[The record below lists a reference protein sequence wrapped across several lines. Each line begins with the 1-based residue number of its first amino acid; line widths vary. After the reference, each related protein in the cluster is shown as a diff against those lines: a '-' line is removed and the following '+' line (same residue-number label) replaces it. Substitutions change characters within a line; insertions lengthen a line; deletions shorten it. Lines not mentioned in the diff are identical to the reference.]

1 MRFTPLLICFLLVF
15 SVRLGLAEGLDD
27 TAFDCVMDPAEVI
40 EVGAPVSGILADV
53 LVRRGEKVTQGQVIA
68 ELESSVE
75 IATIGLLE
83 TRANNGVAIEAQT
96 ARLELIQVQQE
107 RIKTLVDRNVAS
119 AEQLQEAEAEL
130 VAAEALLA
138 QAYLDRDIA
147 QQELARARQQL
158 AQRTIKSPI
167 DGVILTRNLSGGEFV
182 ASNGSI
188 VTIVKLDPLLIE
200 AFLPVELYP
209 EISNGMR
216 ATIAPAAPI
225 SDIFEARVV
234 AFDQVFDAASGT
246 FGVEL
251 ELPNP
256 DSVLPA
262 GHRCILTFPAEG

>member
-1 MRFTPLLICFLLVF
+1 MRLTSLLMCSFMGLVAHPA
-15 SVRLGLAEGLDD
+15 LAEGLGES
-27 TAFDCVMDPAEVI
+27 AFDCVMDPASVI
-40 EVGAPVSGILADV
+40 EVGAPVAGILAEV
-53 LVRRGEKVTQGQVIA
+53 KVRRG

-75 IATIGLLE
+75 LATIGLLE
-83 TRANNGVAIEAQT
+83 TRANNDVAIAAQT
-96 ARLELIQVQQE
+96 ARLELIQLQQE

-138 QAYLDRDIA
+138 QAYLDRDLA

-158 AQRTIKSPI
+158 AQRTIRSPI
-167 DGVILTRNLSGGEFV
+167 DGVVLTRNLSGGEFV

-188 VTIVKLDPLLIE
+188 VTIVKLDPLLVE

-225 SDIFEARVV
+225 TDTFEARVV

-246 FGVEL
+246 FGIEL

-256 DSVLPA
+256 DSILPA
-262 GHRCILTFPAEG
+262 GHRCILTFPTGG

>member
-1 MRFTPLLICFLLVF
+1 MRTALFSLTTALIAAF
-15 SVRLGLAEGLDD
+15 APAYAQTLDES
-27 TAFDCVMDPAEVI
+27 AFDCVMDPANVI
-40 EVGAPVSGILADV
+40 ELGAPVAGILADV
-53 LVRRGEKVTQGQVIA
+53 KVRRGMAVTAGQVIA

-75 IATIGLLE
+75 MATIGLLE
-83 TRANNGVAIEAQT
+83 TRADSTVAIEAQT
-96 ARLELIQVQQE
+96 ARLDLIRVQEE

-119 AEQLQEAEAEL
+119 ADQLQEVEAER
-130 VAAEALLA
+130 VAAEAVLA
-138 QAYLDRDIA
+138 QAELERDIA

-167 DGVILTRNLSGGEFV
+167 DGVILSRNLSAGEFV

-209 EISNGMR
+209 QISNGME
-216 ATIAPAAPI
+216 AVIAPAAPI
-225 SDIFEARVV
+225 TDQFSARVV
-234 AFDQVFDAASGT
+234 AYDQVFDAASGT

-256 DSVLPA
+256 DAVLPA
-262 GHRCILTFPAEG
+262 GHRCILTFPAAG

>member
-1 MRFTPLLICFLLVF
+1 MRFAFLVISSL
-15 SVRLGLAEGLDD
+15 LGLSAVPAIAEGLGGE
-27 TAFDCVMDPAEVI
+27 TFDCVMDPASVI
-40 EVGAPVSGILADV
+40 DVGAPVAGILAEV
-53 LVRRGEKVTQGQVIA
+53 KVRRGEAVSRGQVIA

-75 IATIGLLE
+75 MATIGLLE
-83 TRANNGVAIEAQT
+83 TRANNTVAIEAQT
-96 ARLELIQVQQE
+96 ARLELIQLQRE

-138 QAYLDRDIA
+138 QANLDRDIA

-209 EISNGMR
+209 EIINGMR

-225 SDIFEARVV
+225 TETFEARVI

-256 DSVLPA
+256 DGALPA
-262 GHRCILTFPAEG
+262 GHRCILSFPAEG

>member
-1 MRFTPLLICFLLVF
+1 MRIAHFLLPAIVA
-15 SVRLGLAEGLDD
+15 LGLPVAHAEGLADE
-27 TAFDCVMDPAEVI
+27 AFDCVMDPASMI
-40 EVGAPVSGILADV
+40 EVGAPVAGILSEV
-53 LVRRGEKVTQGQVIA
+53 TVRRGMPVTKGQTIA
-68 ELESSVE
+68 QLESSVE
-75 IATIGLLE
+75 LATIGLLE
-83 TRANNGVAIEAQT
+83 TRANSTVAIEAQS
-96 ARLELIQVQQE
+96 ARLELIKVQEQ
-107 RIKTLVDRNVAS
+107 RIQTLVDRNVAS
-119 AEQLQEAEAEL
+119 AEQLQEVEAER

-138 QAYLDRDIA
+138 QAQLERDIA

-158 AQRTIKSPI
+158 AQRTITSPI
-167 DGVILTRNLSGGEFV
+167 DGVILTQNLSAGEFV

-209 EISNGMR
+209 LVTNGMR

-225 SDIFEARVV
+225 NDTFEARVV

-256 DSVLPA
+256 NAILPA
-262 GHRCILTFPAEG
+262 GHRCILTFPAAG

>member
-1 MRFTPLLICFLLVF
+1 MRLTSLLMCSFMGLVAHPA
-15 SVRLGLAEGLDD
+15 LAEGLGES
-27 TAFDCVMDPAEVI
+27 AFDCVMDPASVI
-40 EVGAPVSGILADV
+40 EVGAPVAGILAEV
-53 LVRRGEKVTQGQVIA
+53 KVRRGEPVTQGQIIA

-75 IATIGLLE
+75 LATIGLLE
-83 TRANNGVAIEAQT
+83 TRANNDVAIAAQT
-96 ARLELIQVQQE
+96 ARLELIQLQQE

-138 QAYLDRDIA
+138 QAYLDRDLA

-158 AQRTIKSPI
+158 AQRTIRSPI
-167 DGVILTRNLSGGEFV
+167 DGVVLTRNLSGGEFV

-188 VTIVKLDPLLIE
+188 VTIVKLDPLLVE

-225 SDIFEARVV
+225 TDTFEARVV

-246 FGVEL
+246 FGIEL

-256 DSVLPA
+256 DSILPA
-262 GHRCILTFPAEG
+262 GHRCILTFPTGG

>member
-1 MRFTPLLICFLLVF
+1 MRFTSLLIFSLMGLVA
-15 SVRLGLAEGLDD
+15 LPALAEGLGE
-27 TAFDCVMDPAEVI
+27 TSFDCVMDPTSEI
-40 EVGAPVSGILADV
+40 EVGAPVAGILADV
-53 LVRRGEKVTQGQVIA
+53 KVRRGEAVTQGQVIA

-75 IATIGLLE
+75 LATIGLLE
-83 TRANNGVAIEAQT
+83 TRANNGVAIAAQT
-96 ARLELIQVQQE
+96 ARLELIQLQQE

-158 AQRTIKSPI
+158 AQRTIRSPI
-167 DGVILTRNLSGGEFV
+167 DGVILRRNLSGGEFV

-188 VTIVKLDPLLIE
+188 VTIVKLDPLSIE

-209 EISNGMR
+209 ELSNGMV

-225 SDIFEARVV
+225 TDTYKARVV

-256 DSVLPA
+256 DSTLPA
-262 GHRCILTFPAEG
+262 GHRCILTFPADG

>member
-1 MRFTPLLICFLLVF
+1 MRFAPLFISSL
-15 SVRLGLAEGLDD
+15 LGLAAGASFAQGLGD
-27 TAFDCVMDPAEVI
+27 TAFDCVMDPASVI
-40 EVGAPVSGILADV
+40 EVGAPVAGILAEV
-53 LVRRGEKVTQGQVIA
+53 KVRRGEAITQGQVIA

-75 IATIGLLE
+75 MATIGLLE
-83 TRANNGVAIEAQT
+83 TRANNDVAIRAQT
-96 ARLELIQVQQE
+96 ARLELIQVQQQ
-107 RIKTLVDRNVAS
+107 RVRTLVDRNVAS
-119 AEQLQEAEAEL
+119 AEQLQEVEAEL

-138 QAYLDRDIA
+138 QAQLDRDIA

-158 AQRTIKSPI
+158 AQRTITSPI

-182 ASNGSI
+182 ASNSSI

-209 EISNGMR
+209 EISNGMQ

-225 SDIFEARVV
+225 TDTFEARVV

-256 DSVLPA
+256 DSILPA
-262 GHRCILTFPAEG
+262 GHRCLLTFPAAG